1 VKNSL
6 ILINDPPPLGAKGV
20 SVQTPANGGTNARTS
35 YLNSDEPWQRKLM
48 PEAWSLL
55 VVEPRSKHTCS
66 IILLHGFQSS
76 AAKYARWW
84 IKQCRSE
91 PGCSSALEGARLIFM
106 QSPTRQV
113 SCYGKPRPVYPAW
126 HDYFTDHGGEEGR
139 PDVEEEIDT
148 AQLAECRVHIH
159 RVIDE
164 EIERLGDASRVAV
177 GGQSQGA
184 CTALHAAL
192 THRCELGGAFC
203 SFGMLYSCT
212 PLAEAR
218 RQLPIW
224 AFHGA
229 EDTIIAS
236 SLATRSHA
244 RLREAGFQNC
254 CLHVAPTLE
263 HCEPSCAEALFF
275 LQALEDFFT
284 AQPPTTR
291 GTGRPSVGRL
301 RRRPS
306 PQKAR
311 ADRDRDMR
319 RADRDRGSTGRPLQK
334 RQAKATAASR
344 RLPRRRLDL

>member
-1 VKNSL
+1 MRGRS
-6 ILINDPPPLGAKGV
+6 A
-20 SVQTPANGGTNARTS
+20 QEARHV
-35 YLNSDEPWQRKLM
+35 RC
-48 PEAWSLL
+48 
-55 VVEPRSKHTCS
+55 V
-66 IILLHGFQSS
+66 
-76 AAKYARWW
+76 
-84 IKQCRSE
+84 
-91 PGCSSALEGARLIFM
+91 
-106 QSPTRQV
+106 
-113 SCYGKPRPVYPAW
+113 
-126 HDYFTDHGGEEGR
+126 DHEH
-139 PDVEEEIDT
+139 
-148 AQLAECRVHIH
+148 RVHTLAPA
-159 RVIDE
+159 E
-164 EIERLGDASRVAV
+164 GERRRGATR
-177 GGQSQGA
+177 A
-184 CTALHAAL
+184 CTALDAAL

-218 RQLPIW
+218 RRLPIW

-229 EDTIIAS
+229 EDSIIAS

-254 CLHVAPTLE
+254 CLHIAPTLE

-291 GTGRPSVGRL
+291 RTGRPSAARL

-319 RADRDRGSTGRPLQK
+319 RAHRERGSTDRPLQK
-334 RQAKATAASR
+334 RQATAASR
-344 RLPRRRLDL
+344 RLSRRRLDL

>member
-1 VKNSL
+1 
-6 ILINDPPPLGAKGV
+6 
-20 SVQTPANGGTNARTS
+20 
-35 YLNSDEPWQRKLM
+35 
-48 PEAWSLL
+48 
-55 VVEPRSKHTCS
+55 
-66 IILLHGFQSS
+66 
-76 AAKYARWW
+76 
-84 IKQCRSE
+84 
-91 PGCSSALEGARLIFM
+91 
-106 QSPTRQV
+106 
-113 SCYGKPRPVYPAW
+113 
-126 HDYFTDHGGEEGR
+126 
-139 PDVEEEIDT
+139 VEEEIDT
-148 AQLAECRVHIH
+148 AQLTECREHIH

-184 CTALHAAL
+184 CTALDAAL
-192 THRCELGGAFC
+192 THRSELGGAFC

-218 RQLPIW
+218 RRLPIW

-229 EDTIIAS
+229 EDSIIAS

-254 CLHVAPTLE
+254 CLHIAPTLE

-291 GTGRPSVGRL
+291 SSGRPSAARL

-319 RADRDRGSTGRPLQK
+319 RAHREQRGSTGRPLQK
-334 RQAKATAASR
+334 RQATAASR
-344 RLPRRRLDL
+344 RLSRRRLDL

>member
-1 VKNSL
+1 
-6 ILINDPPPLGAKGV
+6 
-20 SVQTPANGGTNARTS
+20 
-35 YLNSDEPWQRKLM
+35 
-48 PEAWSLL
+48 
-55 VVEPRSKHTCS
+55 
-66 IILLHGFQSS
+66 
-76 AAKYARWW
+76 
-84 IKQCRSE
+84 
-91 PGCSSALEGARLIFM
+91 M

-113 SCYGKPRPVYPAW
+113 SCYGTPRPVFPAW

-148 AQLAECRVHIH
+148 AQLAECREHIH

-184 CTALHAAL
+184 CTALDAAL

-218 RQLPIW
+218 RRLPIW

-229 EDTIIAS
+229 EDSIIAS

-254 CLHVAPTLE
+254 CLHIAPTLE

-291 GTGRPSVGRL
+291 SSGRPSAARL
-301 RRRPS
+301 RRRP
-306 PQKAR
+306 
-311 ADRDRDMR
+311 DMR
-319 RADRDRGSTGRPLQK
+319 RAHREQRGSTGRPLQK
-334 RQAKATAASR
+334 RQATAASR
-344 RLPRRRLDL
+344 RLSRRRLDL